1 MIRATRSARLKRLHE
16 ALSEGEPV
24 SLNAL
29 IEVAGGD
36 HASVVG
42 DLRHLRSDL
51 GAPLRF
57 SDGGYRY
64 LSEFELPVLAV
75 CLQQY
80 ELQSSVV
87 SEGPELV
94 WSAQHLELDYPVQVR
109 AMLGGAEIAHH
120 MEVRSRTLARLAH
133 PAILPIYD
141 RGRIDEDTANESNGQ
156 FERDMRWV
164 ALSAD
169 YETDLTTYRASSW
182 KRLLQS
188 LVSLLDALAYAHAH
202 DVYLLRALPAQVLA
216 TSDHRA
222 GAVAPHPG
230 E

>member
-42 DLRHLRSDL
+42 DLRHLRSDSW
-51 GAPLRF
+51 PLRF

-80 ELQSSVV
+80 ELS
-87 SEGPELV
+87 
-94 WSAQHLELDYPVQVR
+94 
-109 AMLGGAEIAHH
+109 
-120 MEVRSRTLARLAH
+120 
-133 PAILPIYD
+133 
-141 RGRIDEDTANESNGQ
+141 
-156 FERDMRWV
+156 
-164 ALSAD
+164 
-169 YETDLTTYRASSW
+169 RASS
-182 KRLLQS
+182 RGPERS
-188 LVSLLDALAYAHAH
+188 ERSAS
-202 DVYLLRALPAQVLA
+202 RS
-216 TSDHRA
+216 TIHRF
-222 GAVAPHPG
+222 VRCWR
-230 E
+230 